1 MTEVQDVP
9 VFKLYGE
16 QQDWPTPDLLHCE
29 AIAERSRPLDWVI
42 KPHRHAGLSQLLYLR
57 QGRARVQ
64 HETEVHEL
72 GPGGLVI
79 VPEMSVHGFEFDAHA
94 QGLVLTLAGPL
105 VQRLG
110 ERISAPLVS
119 QLLAEFRL
127 CALLQSAQRRAIED
141 ALTQIHHEYTGQAP
155 GRAALMEA
163 QLAALLVRLIR
174 HSLPAGGQ
182 APETTGSGVDYFS
195 EFSRLIEQ
203 HYHQGWTVA
212 AYARE
217 LGITAAHLNGLCRRT
232 VGQSALALV
241 HQRIL
246 LEAKRLLVYTAQT
259 VAQVG
264 DRLGFADPAYFTRFF
279 KRQTG
284 QSPRDFRRRAGTNRW

>member
-1 MTEVQDVP
+1 MPAQSTVP

-16 QQDWPTPDLLHCE
+16 HQDWPTPDLLHCE

-42 KPHRHAGLSQLLYLR
+42 RPHRHAGLYQLLYLR

-64 HETEVHEL
+64 HESQVHEL
-72 GPGGLVI
+72 GPGGLVV
-79 VPEMSVHGFEFDAHA
+79 VPEMSVHGFEFDADA
-94 QGLVLTLAGPL
+94 QGLVLTLASPL

-110 ERISAPLVS
+110 ERVSSALLT
-119 QLLAEFRL
+119 QLFAEFRL
-127 CALLQSAQRRAIED
+127 CALVRSPQHSAIDD
-141 ALTQIHHEYTGQAP
+141 ALLQIHREYIAQAP

-163 QLAALLVRLIR
+163 QLSALMVRLIR
-174 HSLPAGGQ
+174 HCLPAGGPLVEP
-182 APETTGSGVDYFS
+182 AVAGVDHFGD
-195 EFSRLIEQ
+195 FNRLIEQ
-203 HYHQGWTVA
+203 HYCEGWTVA
-212 AYARE
+212 KYASE
-217 LGITAAHLNGLCRRT
+217 LGITTAHLNGICRRT
-232 VGQSALALV
+232 VGQSALQLV

-264 DRLGFADPAYFTRFF
+264 DRLGFNDPGYFTRFF

-284 QSPRDFRRRAGTNRW
+284 QSPRDFRRFAGTSRW

>member
-1 MTEVQDVP
+1 MTAQQTVP

-16 QQDWPTPDLLHCE
+16 HQDWPTPDLLHCE
-29 AIAERSRPLDWVI
+29 AIAERSRPLNWVI
-42 KPHRHAGLSQLLYLR
+42 RPHRHAGLCQVLYLR

-64 HETEVHEL
+64 HESETHRL
-72 GPGGLVI
+72 GPGGLVV
-79 VPEMSVHGFEFDAHA
+79 VPQMSVHGFEFDADA
-94 QGLVLTLAGPL
+94 QGLVLTLANPL

-110 ERISAPLVS
+110 EQISPALLT

-127 CALLQSAQRRAIED
+127 CALSTSTQHAAID
-141 ALTQIHHEYTGQAP
+141 NALAQIHYEYVHQAP

-174 HSLPAGGQ
+174 HCLPAGGHL
-182 APETTGSGVDYFS
+182 AEPTRGGADHFS
-195 EFSRLIEQ
+195 AFSRLIEQ
-203 HYHQGWTVA
+203 HYSAGWTVA
-212 AYARE
+212 QYAQQ
-217 LGITAAHLNGLCRRT
+217 LGITAAHLNGVCRRT
-232 VGQSALALV
+232 VNQSALQLV

-284 QSPRDFRRRAGTNRW
+284 QSPRDFRRKAGTSRW